1 MSTLRAKF
9 YSKTLGGFGVATLE
23 YDAVYDKYANK
34 TTVNIR
40 SVIFNSMNMGASAA
54 AVMTF
59 ASASIRFSDFYNEKN
74 YVTATARKAGISSQT
89 AQLTPAPKTVVIEH
103 DWENPKKKISVS
115 LSVQVS
121 LRYVGATHHQAN
133 GTISETIE
141 VGTASIFRVGEE
153 NGELYVYSNGK
164 WRVGYLH
171 CADEKKWIIGVG
183 HIILRTDNLSVS
195 HDGNGNVVVNGLE
208 HSHDGNGNV
217 VLTNVTAGYDE
228 SGSVTL
234 Y

>member
-9 YSKTLGGFGVATLE
+9 YSKKLGGFGVATLE

-40 SVIFNSMNMGASAA
+40 SVIFNSMNIGTGAF
-54 AVMTF
+54 AVMTY

-74 YVTATARKAGISSQT
+74 YVTATAGKIGISSMH
-89 AQLTPAPKTVVIEH
+89 AQLTPTPKTVAIEH

-115 LSVQVS
+115 LSVQVA
-121 LRYVGATHHQAN
+121 LRYGGAEQSQAN

-183 HIILRTDNLSVS
+183 HIILGTGDLSVS
-195 HDGNGNVVVNGLE
+195 HDGDGNVVINGLE
-208 HSHDGNGNV
+208 HSHDSNGNV
-217 VLTNVTAGYDE
+217 VLTSATVGYDE
-228 SGSVTL
+228 SGNVTL